1 MNALA
6 ASLSHLAFL
15 PPLAQVN
22 NGGGAVEIVGGG
34 VCLIFV
40 LAYAALSLAGLVWVI
55 VDVVKRS
62 DLETGMKIV
71 WILVAWFLNLLGVAL
86 YYFIGRKPGGGAGSV

>member
-1 MNALA
+1 M
-6 ASLSHLAFL
+6 
-15 PPLAQVN
+15 N

-34 VCLIFV
+34 LCFV
-40 LAYAALSLAGLVWVI
+40 IAMVFVVLSFAALIWVI
-55 VDVVKRS
+55 VDVVKRD

-71 WILVAWFLNLLGVAL
+71 WILVAWFLGLLGVAL